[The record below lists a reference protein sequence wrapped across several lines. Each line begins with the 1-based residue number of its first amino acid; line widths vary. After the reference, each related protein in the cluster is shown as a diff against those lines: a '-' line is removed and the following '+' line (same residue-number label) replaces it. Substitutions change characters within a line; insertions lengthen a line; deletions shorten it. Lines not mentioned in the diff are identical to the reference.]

1 MKNSEKT
8 AAIQDVRRKFR
19 LLRPNLDERQ
29 RRLWAGSEAD
39 VLGHGGVALVAQ
51 ATNLAISTVRKG
63 RDEVRSGKKP
73 DDLVRA
79 RRRGTGHVKRE
90 VKDPSLR
97 TDLLKLVDDDT
108 RGDPEGPLRWTAK
121 STHVLARELAKTH
134 GKISPQKVGRMLGEE
149 GFSLQAPSKK
159 LEGARHPDRNGQF
172 LFINQR
178 SQDFVAR
185 GLPLLSVDTKKKEL
199 IGPFKTG
206 GREWRP
212 KGEPIAVN
220 THDFIDQA
228 VGKAIPYGIF
238 DVVDNSAYVNVGV
251 DHDTPAFAVR
261 SIELWW
267 DRMGSKRY
275 PNAKEMF
282 ITADAGGSN
291 SYRSRMWKLALQRL
305 ADRLQITIHVSHF
318 PPGTSK
324 WNKVEHRLFSFITL
338 NWRGRP
344 LTTFET
350 IINLISSTTT
360 KAGLRVTATLD
371 ECAYPL
377 GEAVSDDEMRNL
389 SLVRDDFHGEW
400 NYSFLPRKGQALLPK
415 TRPLKARVT
424 STTAKKP
431 PTHHSRSSWAPLQAR
446 INASGLSLAEY
457 CRREGLSYLAVSKQ
471 RSRLKKAQN
480 ADL

>member
-1 MKNSEKT
+1 MKKRAKT
-8 AAIQDVRRKFR
+8 AAIKDVRRKFK
-19 LLRPNLDERQ
+19 LLRPTLNERQ
-29 RRLWAGSEAD
+29 RRLWAGSEAE
-39 VLGHGGVALVAQ
+39 VLGHGGVALVAK
-51 ATNLAISTVRKG
+51 ATRLAISTVRKG
-63 RDEVRSGKKP
+63 RDELKVRKTP
-73 DDLVRA
+73 DDLVRS

-90 VKDPSLR
+90 VKDPALL
-97 TDLLKLVDDDT
+97 TDLLKLVDADT
-108 RGDPEGPLRWTAK
+108 RGDPEGPLKWTAK
-121 STHVLARELAKTH
+121 STHVLARELSKTH
-134 GKISPQKVGRMLGEE
+134 GKISPQKVGRMLGDK
-149 GFSLQAPSKK
+149 GFSLQAPTKK
-159 LEGARHPDRNGQF
+159 LEGASHPDRNGQF
-172 LFINQR
+172 LFINRRAQE
-178 SQDFVAR
+178 FIAR
-185 GLPLLSVDTKKKEL
+185 GLPVASVDTKKKEL
-199 IGPFKTG
+199 IGNFKTG

-238 DVVDNSAYVNVGV
+238 DVVDNSAYVNVGM

-267 DRMGSKRY
+267 ERMGSKRY

-291 SYRSRMWKLALQRL
+291 GYRSRMWKLALQRL

-324 WNKVEHRLFSFITL
+324 WNKIEHRLFSFITL

-360 KAGLRVTATLD
+360 TNGLHVSAMLD

-377 GEAVSDDEMRNL
+377 GETVTDDEMR
-389 SLVRDDFHGEW
+389 SLDIERDKFHGEW
-400 NYSFLPRKGQALLPK
+400 NYSVCPRQGITSPVVVRQKKQAPTMTKPK
-415 TRPLKARVT
+415 R
-424 STTAKKP
+424 
-431 PTHHSRSSWAPLQAR
+431 HHSRSSWTPLQKK
-446 INASGLSLAEY
+446 IKASGLSMAEY

-471 RSRLKKAQN
+471 RSRLKSAN
-480 ADL
+480 R